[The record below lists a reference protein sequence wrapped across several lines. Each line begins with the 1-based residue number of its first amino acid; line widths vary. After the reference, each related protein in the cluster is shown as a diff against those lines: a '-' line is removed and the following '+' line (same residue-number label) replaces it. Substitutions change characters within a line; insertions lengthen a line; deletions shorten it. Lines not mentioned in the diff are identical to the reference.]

1 MKTIRVRGVVGSESE
16 NQAWDVYV
24 DLRLD
29 DNDKIVDHQQLE
41 FGAAP
46 PPPTGNYKLIFFCG
60 GQEHGAHGHI
70 ERQTWQQAVS
80 GTM

>member
-1 MKTIRVRGVVGSESE
+1 MKTIRLRGIVGSENES
-16 NQAWDVYV
+16 QAWDVYV

-46 PPPTGNYKLIFFCG
+46 PPPTGNYKLIFFHCG
-60 GQEHGAHGHI
+60 QQHEAHGHI
-70 ERQTWQQAVS
+70 ERQTWQQAVF
-80 GTM
+80 GAM